1 LVKIEVNNLGK
12 KFKNEWIFKN
22 LSSSFEFKTPTAII
36 GPNGSGKSTLMQVL
50 ANIIPKNMGE
60 ILYSKE
66 KQNITEEDIF
76 KKIAYSAPYS
86 ELIEEFTLHETISF
100 HNKFKPLRDNLNV
113 SEFIEVIDLQKHT
126 NKQIKFFSSG
136 MKQKLK
142 LGLAFYDNSDLLFL
156 DEPSSN
162 LDQKTTEWYLEE
174 VKKLLN
180 LKTILISSNDPKEY
194 SFCEN
199 QINILN
205 YKS

>member
-1 LVKIEVNNLGK
+1 LVKIEVKNIGK

-22 LSSSFEFKTPTAII
+22 LSSTFEFRYPTAII
-36 GPNGSGKSTLMQVL
+36 GPNGSGKSTLMQAL
-50 ANIIPKNMGE
+50 SNIIPINQGE
-60 ILYSKE
+60 IRYSKE
-66 KQNITEEDIF
+66 NVNIKEDDIF

-86 ELIEEFTLHETISF
+86 ELIEEFTLTETIIF
-100 HNKFKPLRDNLNV
+100 HTKFKPFVENINV
-113 SEFIEVIDLQKHT
+113 VEFIDLLDLKKHAD
-126 NKQIKFFSSG
+126 KQVKFFSSG

-142 LGLAFYDNSDLLFL
+142 LGLAFYDNSELLFL

-162 LDQKTTEWYLEE
+162 LDQKTTDWYLQE
-174 VKKLLN
+174 VKKLVSY
-180 LKTILISSNDPKEY
+180 KTIIISSNDPKEY

>member
-1 LVKIEVNNLGK
+1 LVKIEAISLGK

-22 LSSSFEFKTPTAII
+22 LNSSFEFKTPTAIT

-50 ANIIPKNMGE
+50 ANIIPKNEGE
-60 ILYSKE
+60 LIYSKE
-66 KQNITEEDIF
+66 KNSISEDYIF
-76 KKIAYSAPYS
+76 KKIAYTAPYS
-86 ELIEEFTLHETISF
+86 ELIEEFTLSESIAF
-100 HNKFKPLRDNLNV
+100 HIKFKPFLEKISIQD
-113 SEFIEVIDLQKHT
+113 FIEHIDLKKHSD
-126 NKQIKFFSSG
+126 KQIKFFSSG

-142 LGLAFYDNSDLLFL
+142 LGLAFYDNSELLFL

-162 LDQKTTEWYLEE
+162 LDQKTTEWYLAE
-174 VKKLLN
+174 VQKLVN
-180 LKTILISSNDPKEY
+180 LKTIIISSNDPKEY